1 MDNELAVQDLSRR
14 MDNLLRPG
22 KILAVDY
29 ERARATVKLSENLV
43 TTWLPYF
50 ARRAGNTIDWDPPE
64 SGEQCLVLA
73 PGGELAGGFI
83 LTGLYSAAHP
93 APLKE
98 KNLTLRKYPD
108 GLELSYDHA
117 AHTLTI
123 AREDDLSVIVKG
135 SRMEFWTEKFEVF
148 SRTKVGLMKTISDA
162 LKSISKS
169 RTSTMMG
176 PQPLLPSATELPGL
190 IEKIDFFGG

>member
-29 ERARATVKLSENLV
+29 ERGRATVRLAENLV

-64 SGEQCLVLA
+64 PGEQCLVLA

-83 LTGLYSAAHP
+83 LTGLYSSTHP
-93 APLKE
+93 APAKTP
-98 KNLTLRKYPD
+98 NLTLRKYPD
-108 GLELSYDHA
+108 GLELSYDHS

-123 AREDDLSVIVKG
+123 AREEDLSVIVKG
-135 SRMEFWTEKFEVF
+135 SRMEFRAEKFEVF
-148 SRTKVGLMKTISDA
+148 SKAKIGLMKTISEA

-176 PQPLLPSATELPGL
+176 PQPFLPSATELPGL

>member
-14 MDNLLRPG
+14 MENLLRPG
-22 KILAVDY
+22 KILAVDHD
-29 ERARATVKLSENLV
+29 RARARASLGENLF

-64 SGEQCLVLA
+64 VGEQCLVLA
-73 PGGELAGGFI
+73 PGGELSGGFV
-83 LTGLYSAAHP
+83 LTGLYSSAHP
-93 APLKE
+93 APAKE

-117 AHTLTI
+117 SHALTI
-123 AREDDLSVIVKG
+123 ARPDDLSVIVKG
-135 SRMEFWTEKFEVF
+135 SRMEFWTDKFEIF
-148 SRTKVGLMKTISDA
+148 SRAKVGLMKTISDA

-176 PQPLLPSATELPGL
+176 PQPLLPSATELPEL

>member
-1 MDNELAVQDLSRR
+1 MDNELAIQDLSRR

-22 KILAVDY
+22 KILAVDH
-29 ERARATVKLSENLV
+29 ERARARVRLGENLY
-43 TTWLPYF
+43 TTWLPCF

-64 SGEQCLVLA
+64 PGEQCLVLA
-73 PGGELAGGFI
+73 PGGELAGGFV
-83 LTGLYSAAHP
+83 LTGLYSSTHP
-93 APLKE
+93 APAKE

-123 AREDDLSVIVKG
+123 RRPDDLSVIVKG
-135 SRMEFWTEKFEVF
+135 SRMEFWTDKFEIF
-148 SRTKVGLMKTISDA
+148 SRAKFGLMKTISDA

-169 RTSTMMG
+169 KTSTMMG
-176 PQPLLPSATELPGL
+176 PQNLLPAATELPGL
-190 IEKIDFFGG
+190 IEKIDSFGG